1 MKYFVSRQ
9 KYWPTGE
16 LVVEVA
22 VGGKNYANPDM
33 LVSQFPGEAEEYHD
47 PRQAVAVGIK
57 IADAWKAAS
66 GHTEI
71 EVRTGFTHGF
81 TAPFESGSYQEAQAW
96 AQRQYQ
102 QLDNCDACGELLNDE
117 RYTDSFGEGKFCSE
131 RCALGSEEQGG
142 ESCEA
147 CN

>member
-22 VGGKNYANPDM
+22 VGGLNYANPDM
-33 LVSQFPGEAEEYHD
+33 LVPEFPGEGEEYRD
-47 PRQAVAVGIK
+47 PREAVTAAIK
-57 IADAWKAAS
+57 IADAWKAAY
-66 GHTEI
+66 GGTDI

-81 TAPFESGSYQEAQAW
+81 TAPFESGSYDEARAW
-96 AQRQYQ
+96 AQRQYE
-102 QLDNCDACGELLNDE
+102 QLEKCEGCGGLFNDE

-131 RCALGSEEQGG
+131 WCALKAEAQEDG
-142 ESCEA
+142 EPCL
-147 CN
+147 